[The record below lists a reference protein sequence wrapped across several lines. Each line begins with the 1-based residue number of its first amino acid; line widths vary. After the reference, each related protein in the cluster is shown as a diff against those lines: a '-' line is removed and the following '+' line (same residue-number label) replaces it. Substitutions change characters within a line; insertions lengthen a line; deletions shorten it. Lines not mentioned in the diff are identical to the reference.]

1 MGDVTV
7 PQAEAISLKTS
18 LTQLGIWL
26 NQNKQKNVP
35 NITMAGS
42 PVAAKAGIMDLVFAF
57 ATQYALAVVGVAEA
71 PVKELQVSFSSI
83 FNGIK
88 NFISD
93 KIDFIKDLIV
103 AGNPAETSAAVQV
116 KATPPYYDIS
126 PGADYDTIV
135 LTYPAIATSAEPLKQ
150 AMLNVQAYATEM
162 YTASGLEKIYNTIQI
177 PFNAADKI
185 LVKNGIEGFG
195 EVVSLKNTVSF
206 LANKVAVAD
215 LQTKYE
221 TYVGIAS
228 NPLSGLPSVTA
239 ALADVNTSMGQVQ
252 TLIDADQLEQ
262 RKAESKNVL
271 VQEMGMVHDMLERFE
286 TDKAAA
292 LADDDTDTYNDIVAF
307 EKVYR
312 DTIDPTLLPLLDQII
327 LVNKQLGDALTADAT
342 TTITVDQGT
351 STAPNNNRQ
360 PLGTIT

>member
-1 MGDVTV
+1 MVTK
-7 PQAEAISLKTS
+7 PEAEAISLKTS
-18 LTQLGIWL
+18 LRQLGIWL

-83 FNGIK
+83 FDGIK

-93 KIDFIKDLIV
+93 KIDFIKDQFVPIPLTE
-103 AGNPAETSAAVQV
+103 AAEQV
-116 KATPPYYDIS
+116 KATPPYYDILPDS
-126 PGADYDTIV
+126 DYNTIV